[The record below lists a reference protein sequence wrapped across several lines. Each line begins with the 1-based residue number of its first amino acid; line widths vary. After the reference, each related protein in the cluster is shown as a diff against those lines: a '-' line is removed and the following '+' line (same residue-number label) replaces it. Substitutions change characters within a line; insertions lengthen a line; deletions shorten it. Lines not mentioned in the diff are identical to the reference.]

1 MTTWA
6 AMLPATPDN
15 RALRLAQ
22 AMAKK
27 YVPARVA

>member
-1 MTTWA
+1 MTVWA
-6 AMLPATPDN
+6 AMLPATLDD
-15 RALRLAQ
+15 RALQLAR